1 MIHYYLDC
9 IRGVILSILIYK
21 DNKITTDESFKW
33 ADKNIVGYLHSSTD
47 ELDFNKYHIT
57 NIHNDIII
65 KSKDSIF
72 LRIPLIKDRNKL
84 VIKAIIKN
92 EVFIA
97 DFEDTAFVEF
107 LKEKIYLHQYID
119 SINILLYLF
128 EFISLSYTEYLL
140 SMEEEVDSL
149 FEKAVYD
156 GVADMKD
163 ILKIKKQASL
173 IKRYTTYYKSMLSYL
188 DDEFR
193 EIPLYNKV
201 NFVLDNTL
209 NLVENVEA
217 SIYSCIDIY
226 NSVIS
231 NKMNKTMQLLTT
243 ITVLTLPLTVVSG
256 IFGMNFV
263 DMPLIGSNFGFILAL
278 SLTFIIIVI
287 ELIYFKRK
295 KYF

>member
-1 MIHYYLDC
+1 MA
-9 IRGVILSILIYK
+9 VLIYK
-21 DNKITTDESFKW
+21 NNKITTNEKFRW
-33 ADKNIVGYLHSSTD
+33 ADKTIVGYLHASTD

-57 NIHNDIII
+57 NIHNDIVI
-65 KSKDSIF
+65 KSNQSIF
-72 LRIPLIKDRNKL
+72 LRIPLIKDKNKV
-84 VIKAIIKN
+84 VIKAIIKDD
-92 EVFIA
+92 VFIA
-97 DFEDTAFVEF
+97 DFEDGEFIEF
-107 LKEKIYLHQYID
+107 LKEKIYLHKYID
-119 SINILLYLF
+119 SVNMLLYLF
-128 EFISLSYTEYLL
+128 EYISLSYTEFLL
-140 SMEEEVDSL
+140 SLEEEVDLL

-163 ILKIKKQASL
+163 ILKIKKLASL

-209 NLVENVEA
+209 SLVENVEA

-226 NSVIS
+226 NSVVS
-231 NKMNKTMQLLTT
+231 NKMNKTMQLLTI
-243 ITVLTLPLTVVSG
+243 ITVLSLPLTIVSG
-256 IFGMNFV
+256 IFGMNFE
-263 DMPLIGSNFGFILAL
+263 DMPLISYSFGFIISI
-278 SLTFIIIVI
+278 SLTLLVIIL